1 MKNFLFILLI
11 VLIIG
16 GGFFLYSQKAGWD
29 YKNIMEKN
37 KTLEINDTKKSLTFI
52 FVGDIMLSR
61 AVGDKMEK
69 ENDWT
74 WPFLKIGDWLKNA
87 DITFGNLEGPI
98 SDKGMNVGSIY
109 SFRADPR
116 SIEGLKY
123 AGFDVL
129 SVANNHMGDWAV
141 PAFEDTLEKLKNA
154 EIDYIGG
161 GHNQKEAYGPLKK
174 EINGTSF
181 CFFAYTDLGPRSFE
195 AGTDSPGMAFLDIEL
210 AQKDIEKYKKNCDII
225 IVSLHF
231 GEEYKEKATSRQKV
245 VAKALVN
252 AGADLIIGHHSH
264 VISEVETIGDAYVYY
279 GLGNFV
285 FDQMF
290 SEKTCRGIAL
300 VAEVKDKKFINVV
313 PHEIYINDFFQPEL
327 SSDKKLSTR

>member
-1 MKNFLFILLI
+1 MKNFLFISLI

-16 GGFFLYSQKAGWD
+16 GGLFLYSEKTGWD
-29 YKNIMEKN
+29 YKNVIDKN
-37 KTLEINDTKKSLTFI
+37 KILKINANKESLTLI

-61 AVGDKMEK
+61 AVGDKMKK

-74 WPFLKIGDWLKNA
+74 WPFLKIGDWLKSA

-116 SIEGLKY
+116 AIEGLTY

-129 SVANNHMGDWAV
+129 SVANNHMGDWAA
-141 PAFEDTLEKLKNA
+141 PAFEDTLERLTEANI
-154 EIDYIGG
+154 EYIGG
-161 GHNQKEAYGPLKK
+161 GYNQKEAYAPLKK
-174 EINGTSF
+174 RINETNF

-195 AGTDSPGMAFLDIEL
+195 ASGNKSGMAFLEIESAQEDIERH
-210 AQKDIEKYKKNCDII
+210 EKNCDLS

-231 GEEYKEKATSRQKV
+231 GEEYKEKATSRQKTI
-245 VAKALVN
+245 AKALVS

-264 VISEVETIGDAYVYY
+264 VIGEVEMIEDAYVYY
-279 GLGNFV
+279 GLGNFI

-290 SEKTCRGIAL
+290 SEKTRQGIAL
-300 VAEVKDKKFINVV
+300 VAEVKDKKIINLI
-313 PHEIYINDFFQPEL
+313 PHEIHINDYFQA
-327 SSDKKLSTR
+327 KLLFQE